1 MLALNELPIFKY
13 VFIFISTF
21 AACAR
26 TVEIFSYTT
35 ALEEGQ
41 TSSARQGIFVKEQMD
56 AADVGASL
64 AGSDIEIYDVTSVSS
79 CVTCSALCMSI
90 HCVYYTCSQG
100 ICTPVRLV
108 ISHFC
113 LQHCVQYVSSH
124 TRTVVL
130 TTCKVLL
137 LKTVFVY
144 VIIVPQQYV
153 MTWTP
158 LLRSTRGTGQ
168 PVYDIWMDDDAG
180 GDDMLLR
187 QVFDSS
193 IPGVFKTAA
202 VELYWQDVIEVS
214 NVF

>member
-1 MLALNELPIFKY
+1 
-13 VFIFISTF
+13 
-21 AACAR
+21 
-26 TVEIFSYTT
+26 
-35 ALEEGQ
+35 
-41 TSSARQGIFVKEQMD
+41 
-56 AADVGASL
+56 
-64 AGSDIEIYDVTSVSS
+64 
-79 CVTCSALCMSI
+79 
-90 HCVYYTCSQG
+90 
-100 ICTPVRLV
+100 
-108 ISHFC
+108 
-113 LQHCVQYVSSH
+113 
-124 TRTVVL
+124 
-130 TTCKVLL
+130 
-137 LKTVFVY
+137 
-144 VIIVPQQYV
+144 